1 MLLSITIKNIQHI
14 ESMQL
19 ALDLNQNKLT
29 CLAGKNGIGKTTL
42 IKAVQNLKFAD
53 TFAQTSPSSI
63 FKETSSI
70 NYQADSVEYR
80 FDFDSNLRSLNPRL
94 LIPEEIKSS
103 IDVELPMPH
112 GQRFNFFESII
123 KSDGQ
128 IRRSIVL
135 GDHQK
140 PAELIELLNY
150 IYATTKF
157 NDLVQITVGKLDYYC
172 ILLDDSKY
180 IREDYLSSGEF
191 FLISLY
197 RKIKNK
203 KKLIVIDE
211 IDISLDAA
219 AQTKLA
225 SKLREF
231 CARYGVNILF
241 TTHSLPLMKTLEHG
255 ELFFMEELDGN
266 IEPRLASYNM
276 VKSILYG
283 FRDWDK
289 YILTED
295 KVLKD
300 FLEYL
305 IDEFRQDLFYRYKII
320 YIGTANRVVDL
331 LRRNVTEE
339 FFSKKSNVIA
349 VLDGDQVMYGW
360 ANTAENTYF
369 IPIESVEKSIH
380 SHYNHG
386 PNELTERVNIAGA
399 MKAKDLYGAIIKQG
413 LMSQNEL
420 FCFIKTSHREDL
432 AALMTILRGFLLKP
446 EAGVLANL

>member
-1 MLLSITIKNIQHI
+1 
-14 ESMQL
+14 MQ
-19 ALDLNQNKLT
+19 LDLNLNEHKLT
-29 CLAGKNGIGKTTL
+29 CLTGKNGIGKTTL

-63 FKETSSI
+63 FRDTSSI
-70 NYQADSVEYR
+70 SYHVDSVEYR
-80 FDFDSNLRSLNPRL
+80 FDFDTNLRSLNPRI
-94 LIPEEIKSS
+94 LIPEKIKAN

-112 GQRFNFFESII
+112 GQRFNFFENII
-123 KSDGQ
+123 KSDGE

-135 GDHQK
+135 GQHQE
-140 PAELIELLNY
+140 PTELIELLNH
-150 IYATTKF
+150 IYSTDKF
-157 NDLVQITVGKLDYYC
+157 NNLVQITVGKSDYYC
-172 ILLDDSKY
+172 ILLDNSKY

-203 KKLIVIDE
+203 KKLIAIDE

-231 CARYGVNILF
+231 CTKYGVNILF
-241 TTHSLPLMKTLEHG
+241 TTHSLPLMKTLKHG
-255 ELFFMEELDGN
+255 ELFFMDNHDGN
-266 IEPRLASYNM
+266 IAPRLASYNLI
-276 VKSILYG
+276 KSILYG

-305 IDEFRQDLFYRYKII
+305 IDDFRQELFYRYKII
-320 YIGTANRVVDL
+320 YIGTAQSVVNL
-331 LRRNVTEE
+331 LKRNVTEE
-339 FFSKKSNVIA
+339 FFSEKSNVIA
-349 VLDGDQVMYGW
+349 ILDGDQLIYSW
-360 ANTAENTYF
+360 AKKSEDTYF
-369 IPIESVEKSIH
+369 IPIESVEKAIH
-380 SHYNHG
+380 FHYASG
-386 PNELTERVNIAGA
+386 PNELTKRINIVEA
-399 MKAKDLYGAIIKQG
+399 KKPKDLYSAIIQKG

-420 FCFIKTSHREDL
+420 FHFIQTSHQNDL
-432 AALMTILRGFLLKP
+432 AALICILKDFLLKP
-446 EAGVLANL
+446 EVAFRANH